1 MQRWSEHRM
10 NRTKYRQMTFVA
22 MASLLLA
29 ATSQGEVR
37 VQDVA
42 RLQGLH
48 TNTLTGFGLV
58 VGLKNTGDGGQYAN
72 TVRALQQLHRRYEQP
87 VFDPRELK
95 ANGNVALVTVEVSIP
110 QHGARVGELLDVV
123 VSCIGPAKSLEGG
136 QLLTTPLQDSM
147 LMTPEILALGRGR
160 IELPDSKTSTRG
172 IIKGGATLESD
183 FVYNFIE
190 DQHITLILDDSHST
204 FPMAQMVARAIE
216 HELTSEDDGG
226 MLERD
231 ADGRIVVQENVA
243 VAIGPNQ
250 VRVRVPSYEMP
261 KPAAFISRVLETPL
275 FTMPKQQAR
284 VVINRMTKDIAFT
297 GVVTISPTVLQVR
310 GLGTIS
316 VGGNGDK
323 GGGVVGVDSEKAGG
337 VAFEQL
343 LQTLSQIK
351 ASPEQMIA
359 AVEQLHR
366 AGTLHAQL
374 VYAE

>member
-1 MQRWSEHRM
+1 MLRM
-10 NRTKYRQMTFVA
+10 VCTKIRIRKSAINAVA
-22 MASLLLA
+22 AGLWLASA
-29 ATSQGEVR
+29 ARGEVR

-58 VGLKNTGDGGQYAN
+58 VGLKSTGDGGQYAN

-87 VFDPRELK
+87 VLDPRELK
-95 ANGNVALVTVEVSIP
+95 ANSNVALVTVEVMIP
-110 QHGARVGELLDVV
+110 QHGARIGERLDVV

-147 LMTPEILALGRGR
+147 LFTPDILALGRGR
-160 IELPDSKTSTRG
+160 LEIPDAKTPTRG

-190 DQHITLILDDSHST
+190 NQHITLILAENHAN

-216 HELTSEDDGG
+216 HELTSEESGG

-231 ADGRIVVQENVA
+231 TDGRLIVQDNVA
-243 VAIGPNQ
+243 VATGPNQ
-250 VRVRVPSYEMP
+250 VRVRIPTFEMAR
-261 KPAAFISRVLETPL
+261 PAAFISRVLETPL

-310 GLGTIS
+310 GLGTVS
-316 VGGNGDK
+316 VGG
-323 GGGVVGVDSEKAGG
+323 GGEKTGGNGVVAMDSEKAGG

-374 VYAE
+374 VYTE

>member
-1 MQRWSEHRM
+1 
-10 NRTKYRQMTFVA
+10 
-22 MASLLLA
+22 MAIAGAWLSA
-29 ATSQGEVR
+29 AARGEVR
-37 VQDVA
+37 VQDVS

-58 VGLKNTGDGGQYAN
+58 VGLKSTGDGGQYAN

-87 VFDPRELK
+87 VLDPREMK
-95 ANGNVALVTVEVSIP
+95 ANSNVAMVTVEVTIP
-110 QHGARVGELLDVV
+110 QHGARIGERLDVV

-147 LMTPEILALGRGR
+147 LMTPDILALGRGR
-160 IELPDSKTSTRG
+160 IEIPDPKAPTRG
-172 IIKGGATLESD
+172 VIKGGATLESD

-190 DQHITLILDDSHST
+190 DQHITLILDESHAN

-216 HELTSEDDGG
+216 HELTSEENGG
-226 MLERD
+226 VLERD
-231 ADGRIVVQENVA
+231 ADGRIVVADNVA
-243 VAIGPNQ
+243 VATGPNQ
-250 VRVRVPSYEMP
+250 VRVRIPSFEMAR
-261 KPAAFISRVLETPL
+261 PAAFMARVLETPI

-310 GLGTIS
+310 GLGTVS
-316 VGGNGDK
+316 VGGGDEK
-323 GGGVVGVDSEKAGG
+323 SGGGGLLGVDSEKTGG